1 MSQGR
6 MPLPAAIPRALS
18 YYQRALAME
27 ASGLVMTRAWFAP
40 GLRLA
45 PHDHDTASVAV
56 VLRGGW
62 EGALDGHASLV
73 EGGDTALVTP
83 AGARHWNA
91 FFPAETEVVVVEMAP
106 DRSRLGNEYRSLLA
120 EPATLHQRG
129 LSGLAGRLAAEL
141 RSPDAHSPLLSEGLA
156 LELLATVA
164 RALGNERGTTRPGW
178 LERAEECLRAGLSRG
193 WTLDALSRE
202 VEVEPTRLVR
212 GFRRHLRTTPAD
224 YLRQVRVN
232 EARRLL
238 SDTERPI
245 ADIALETG
253 FTDQSHLTRV
263 FRRSLGETPAAFRRR
278 FRHG

>member
-1 MSQGR
+1 MS
-6 MPLPAAIPRALS
+6 LPAAIPRALS
-18 YYQRALAME
+18 HYRRALAME
-27 ASGLVMTRAWFAP
+27 AGGLVMTRAWFAP
-40 GLRLA
+40 GLRLP

-62 EGALDGHASLV
+62 DGALDRHASTV
-73 EGGDTALVTP
+73 QGGDTVLVTP

-91 FFPAETEVVVVEMAP
+91 FFPAETEVVVVELVP
-106 DRSRLGNEYRSLLA
+106 EGSRLGTEYRSLLA
-120 EPATLHQRG
+120 QPATLHQRG
-129 LSGLAGRLAAEL
+129 LSGLAARLAAEL

-164 RALGNERGTTRPGW
+164 RAVGNERGTTRPGW
-178 LERAEECLRAGLSRG
+178 LDRAEDCLRAGLSRG
-193 WTLDALSRE
+193 WTLDALSRAL
-202 VEVEPTRLVR
+202 EVEPTRLVR
-212 GFRRHLRTTPAD
+212 GFRRHLQTTPAD
-224 YLRQVRVN
+224 YLRQLRVDA
-232 EARRLL
+232 ARRLL

-263 FRRSLGETPAAFRRR
+263 FRRCLGETPAAFRRR

>member
-1 MSQGR
+1 MTQGR
-6 MPLPAAIPRALS
+6 MSLPVAIPRALTH
-18 YYQRALAME
+18 YRRALAME

-40 GLRLA
+40 GLRVP
-45 PHDHDTASVAV
+45 PHAHGTASVAV

-62 EGALDGHASLV
+62 DGALDRQVSAVH
-73 EGGDTALVTP
+73 GGDTVLVTP

-91 FFPAETEVVVVEMAP
+91 FFPAETEVVVVELEP
-106 DRSRLGNEYRSLLA
+106 ERSRLGPEYRSLLA
-120 EPATLHQRG
+120 EPVMLHQRG
-129 LSGLAGRLAAEL
+129 LSGLAYRLAAEL
-141 RSPDAHSPLLSEGLA
+141 SDPDAHSALLCEGLA

-164 RALGNERGTTRPGW
+164 RSVGNERGTTRPGW
-178 LERAEECLRAGLSRG
+178 LDRAEECLRAGLSRG
-193 WTLDALSRE
+193 WTLDALSRALGL
-202 VEVEPTRLVR
+202 EPTRLVR

-224 YLRQVRVN
+224 YLRQLRVDV
-232 EARRLL
+232 ARRLL
-238 SDTERPI
+238 SETERPI